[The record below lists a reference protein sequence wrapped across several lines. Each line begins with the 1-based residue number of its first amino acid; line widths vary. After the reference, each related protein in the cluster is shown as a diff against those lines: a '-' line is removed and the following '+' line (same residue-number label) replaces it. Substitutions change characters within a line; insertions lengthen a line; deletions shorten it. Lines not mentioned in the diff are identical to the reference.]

1 MTRLALGFARRLY
14 FCKVLAQQ
22 LQYSNTVVLQQY
34 IIGENCSTQR
44 L

>member
-22 LQYSNTVVLQQY
+22 LQYSNTVQY